1 MNRDE
6 MVKLFADSFKNQE
19 SVIKGMVEKAMAPV
33 KKKVDRLEKEVKAID
48 NKITEA
54 DDIASRVANI
64 QLNGLPFREGEDLA
78 VYFKHLASKLGYE
91 PPPDVKLRRFN
102 GTDDNKRPIMLT
114 FSTEFHKC
122 QFLQRFKAK
131 SSDMVRAIFPDFP
144 RDNSRLYAQHDFTAT
159 QYKLHKV
166 TMSLLKE
173 KVVYKVAVHSNNKI
187 MIQFT
192 ADDKFTYFPDAET
205 LKSEIDQRRSN
216 KISTPKK

>member
-19 SVIKGMVEKAMAPV
+19 SVIKGMVEKAIAPL

-48 NKITEA
+48 NKISEA
-54 DDIASRVANI
+54 DDVTSRITNI

-78 VYFKHLASKLGYE
+78 AYFKLLASKLGYE
-91 PPPDVKLRRFN
+91 TPPDVKLRRFN
-102 GTDDNKRPIMLT
+102 GTDDDKRPIMLT
-114 FSTEFHKC
+114 FSTEFHKS
-122 QFLQRFKAK
+122 QFLQRFKTN
-131 SSDMVRAIFPDFP
+131 SSDMVRAIFPDFS
-144 RDNSRLYAQHDFTAT
+144 RDNTRLYAQHDFTAT

-173 KVVYKVAVHSNNKI
+173 KVLHKVAVHSNNKI

-192 ADDKFTYFPDAET
+192 TDDKFTYFPDAES
-205 LKSEIDQRRSN
+205 LKFEIDRRRSN
-216 KISTPKK
+216 KLPTPKK